1 MSDFTAKLG
10 EIVASGMT
18 HTHEAQRRM
27 WAASDEVARLRRD
40 LSAAEERQATAE
52 REYDQSRGLTMLTWE
67 SLRDDIMER
76 RGDPEAIP
84 SRAAADRMDEVVG

>member
-1 MSDFTAKLG
+1 
-10 EIVASGMT
+10 MT

-27 WAASDEVARLRRD
+27 WAASDEVARLR
-40 LSAAEERQATAE
+40 